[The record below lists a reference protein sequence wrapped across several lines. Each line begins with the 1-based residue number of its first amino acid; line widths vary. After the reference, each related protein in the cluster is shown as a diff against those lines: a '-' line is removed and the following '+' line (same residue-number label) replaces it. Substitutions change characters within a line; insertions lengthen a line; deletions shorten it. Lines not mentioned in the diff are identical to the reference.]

1 LKDLD
6 LLICEASWLLVLIKI
21 CFSYKEDSS
30 FTLENADTNCWSN
43 FWVSKGRTFNL
54 LISSWEILSHL
65 KPFEPMIWTFVST
78 LLEYKGMMPFP
89 LSFSV

>member
-54 LISSWEILSHL
+54 LISSWEILSSS
-65 KPFEPMIWTFVST
+65 ETF
-78 LLEYKGMMPFP
+78 
-89 LSFSV
+89 